1 MSTTS
6 YDSEDELSQESLELQ
21 ATIDEVL
28 KTGVTA
34 DEVVALA
41 RLTTTVEKES
51 ALCFEWLENFAVT
64 QMTTAEIL
72 KLVQYSEEN
81 SDRAS
86 ALHFLFGDVRRCI
99 FESIIVTGLLPV
111 HRELFPVDILIAK
124 LIERIQGF
132 GPCKH
137 VLEALASIHNRR
149 D

>member
-1 MSTTS
+1 MSTSS

-21 ATIDEVL
+21 ATIDQVL

-41 RLTTTVEKES
+41 RYAMTVEKEA

-64 QMTTAEIL
+64 QMTTAEML

-81 SDRAS
+81 SDRAR

-99 FESIIVTGLLPV
+99 FESIIVTGLLPA

-124 LIERIQGF
+124 LVERIQGF
-132 GPCKH
+132 GPSKH

>member
-6 YDSEDELSQESLELQ
+6 YDSDDELSQESLDLQ
-21 ATIDEVL
+21 ATIDQVL
-28 KTGVTA
+28 KPGVTA
-34 DEVVALA
+34 NEVVTLA
-41 RLTTTVEKES
+41 RHAMTIEKEMG
-51 ALCFEWLENFAVT
+51 LCFEWLENFAVT

-81 SDRAS
+81 SDRAT

-99 FESIIVTGLLPV
+99 FESIIVTGLLPA
-111 HRELFPVDILIAK
+111 HRELFSVDILIAK